1 MSHHLKKSRIDFP
14 NLGYYLSM
22 SIDKSKTLTG
32 QSTSTTISFSLD
44 LQSGIPTY
52 LQLVQQVEAALSLG
66 YVVEGDQLPTVKD
79 VVSSIAIN
87 PNTVLKAYRE
97 LESRGIAAGRPGV
110 GTFITASPQVI
121 TSNKM
126 SALRKSLIS
135 GWLREAKKAGLSDE
149 AIVALFNSA
158 MGEIVGSNKTP
169 KNT

>member
-1 MSHHLKKSRIDFP
+1 MAINKNS
-14 NLGYYLSM
+14 
-22 SIDKSKTLTG
+22 TWTG

-44 LQSGIPTY
+44 LPSGIPAY

-66 YVVEGDQLPTVKD
+66 YVVEGDQLPTVKE

-97 LESRGIAAGRPGV
+97 LESRGIAVGRPGV

-126 SALRKSLIS
+126 SALRKSLIN
-135 GWLREAKKAGLSDE
+135 GWLREAKKAGLSEE

-158 MGEIVGSNKTP
+158 MGEIAGSSKVS
-169 KNT
+169 KKS

>member
-1 MSHHLKKSRIDFP
+1 
-14 NLGYYLSM
+14 M
-22 SIDKSKTLTG
+22 SIDKSKTLTS
-32 QSTSTTISFSLD
+32 QSTSSTISFSLD

-66 YVVEGDQLPTVKD
+66 YIIEGDQLPTVKD

-97 LESRGIAAGRPGV
+97 LESRGIASGRPGV
-110 GTFITASPQVI
+110 GTFIVASPRVI

-126 SALRKSLIS
+126 TMLRKNLIS

-158 MGEIVGSNKTP
+158 MGEIAGSNKSS

>member
-1 MSHHLKKSRIDFP
+1 
-14 NLGYYLSM
+14 M
-22 SIDKSKTLTG
+22 SIDKSRNAAS
-32 QSTSTTISFSLD
+32 QSTGTTIAFSLD

-66 YVVEGDQLPTVKD
+66 YLVEGDQVPTVKE

-110 GTFITASPQVI
+110 GTFIVASPRVI

-126 SALRKSLIS
+126 TALRKSLTS
-135 GWLREAKKAGLSDE
+135 GWLREAKKAGLSEE

-158 MGEIVGSNKTP
+158 IGEIAGSSKTS
-169 KNT
+169 KKS

>member
-1 MSHHLKKSRIDFP
+1 MD
-14 NLGYYLSM
+14 
-22 SIDKSKTLTG
+22 T
-32 QSTSTTISFSLD
+32 
-44 LQSGIPTY
+44 QSGIPTY

-66 YVVEGDQLPTVKD
+66 YLVEGDQLPTVKD

-97 LESRGIAAGRPGV
+97 LEARGVASGRPGL

-126 SALRKSLIS
+126 IALRKSLIS
-135 GWLREAKKAGLSDE
+135 GWLREAKKAGLPEE
-149 AIVALFNSA
+149 AIFALFNNA
-158 MGEIVGSNKTP
+158 MREISGSNKTS

>member
-1 MSHHLKKSRIDFP
+1 
-14 NLGYYLSM
+14 M
-22 SIDKSKTLTG
+22 SIDKSKNMVNR
-32 QSTSTTISFSLD
+32 SNSTTISFSLD
-44 LQSGIPTY
+44 TQSGIPTY

-66 YVVEGDQLPTVKD
+66 YLVEGDQLPTVKD

-97 LESRGIAAGRPGV
+97 LEARGVASGRPGL

-126 SALRKSLIS
+126 IALRKSLIS
-135 GWLREAKKAGLSDE
+135 GWLREAKKAGLPEE
-149 AIVALFNSA
+149 AIFALFNNA
-158 MGEIVGSNKTP
+158 MREISGSNKTS

>member
-1 MSHHLKKSRIDFP
+1 
-14 NLGYYLSM
+14 M
-22 SIDKSKTLTG
+22 SIDKSKNVTG
-32 QSTSTTISFSLD
+32 QSTGTTISFSLD
-44 LQSGIPTY
+44 IQSGIPTY

-66 YVVEGDQLPTVKD
+66 YLVEGDQLPTVKD

-135 GWLREAKKAGLSDE
+135 GWLRDAKKAGLSDE
-149 AIVALFNSA
+149 AIIALFNSA
-158 MGEIVGSNKTP
+158 MGEIVGSSKTS
-169 KNT
+169 KKS

>member
-1 MSHHLKKSRIDFP
+1 
-14 NLGYYLSM
+14 M
-22 SIDKSKTLTG
+22 SIDKDKFTMGRSAG
-32 QSTSTTISFSLD
+32 TTISFSLD

-66 YVVEGDQLPTVKD
+66 YLVEGDQLPTVKE

-110 GTFITASPQVI
+110 GTFITASPRVI

-126 SALRKSLIS
+126 TALRKSLIS
-135 GWLREAKKAGLSDE
+135 GWLREAKKAGLSEE

-158 MGEIVGSNKTP
+158 MGEIAGSNKTS
-169 KNT
+169 KNS

>member
-1 MSHHLKKSRIDFP
+1 
-14 NLGYYLSM
+14 M
-22 SIDKSKTLTG
+22 SIDKNKTVTR
-32 QSTSTTISFSLD
+32 QANSSVISFSLD
-44 LQSGIPTY
+44 LPSGIPTY

-66 YVVEGDQLPTVKD
+66 YVVEGDQLPTVKE

-97 LESRGIAAGRPGV
+97 LESRGIAAGRPGI
-110 GTFITASPQVI
+110 GTFIVASPRVI

-126 SALRKSLIS
+126 SALRKSLTS

-158 MGEIVGSNKTP
+158 MGEMAGSNKTS
-169 KNT
+169 KNA